1 MHNDSFQS
9 ARHSGSMA
17 LRRHSACF
25 AATVMK
31 KRQIELLAP
40 ARDKAVAFD
49 AISHGADAVYMGAAH
64 FGARSSAGNSVADIA
79 EVCAYAHQFNARVYV
94 TVNTIIYDDE
104 LHDVETL
111 IWKLYYAGADALIVQ
126 DMGILRLNLPPI
138 ALHASTQCD
147 LRTPGKARFLEAA
160 GFTQLVLAR
169 ELTLDE
175 ISAISGSVRVPLEA
189 FVHGALC
196 VSYSGRCQA
205 SYAICG
211 RSANRGECA
220 QICRLKYDLTDADGN
235 VLVKGKHLLSLRDN
249 NQSGNLRRMIDAGVQ
264 SFKIEGRLKDSSYV
278 KNVVVYYRRALD
290 AVIDV
295 DDSLQRASAGRC
307 ALSFEPDL
315 HVAFNRGFTDYFL
328 TAHHHPDGHSMAC
341 IDSPKSIGEPLGV
354 ATFARG
360 IELKIATVKQ
370 LSNGDGLSYIN
381 SNGDMVGMRVN
392 RVERDRVLL
401 RDRVAVAR
409 GTMIY
414 RTHNKRLADVLS
426 QPSSARRIAVDIR
439 LRLVNGRL
447 VADCS
452 DERGNAVT
460 HSAAVESSAALTPQ
474 AQRQTAVLS
483 KMGGTIY
490 CLRQIEALDG
500 VFIPNSALA
509 AFRRELL
516 DLLSRAHAMSF
527 IRPKAGKESHNVN
540 CPQSLGYADNVANR
554 LAEQFYRKHGAVE
567 IEPAMEAWAGTAEA
581 VNRTVMHT
589 RYCIR
594 RELGCCLKG
603 KSRNKL
609 PAKLLLRCGN
619 TVMEVVCN
627 CSVCEMQLVL
637 RRK

>member
-1 MHNDSFQS
+1 MLC
-9 ARHSGSMA
+9 R
-17 LRRHSACF
+17 SACF
-25 AATVMK
+25 AATVMI

-40 ARDKAVAFD
+40 ARDKVVAFE
-49 AISHGADAVYMGAAH
+49 AINHGADAVYMGAAH

-79 EVCAYAHQFNARVYV
+79 EVCAYAHRFNARVYV
-94 TVNTIIYDDE
+94 TVNTIIYNNE
-104 LHDVETL
+104 LRDVEAL

-126 DMGILRLNLPPI
+126 DMGILRLKLPPI

-147 LRTPGKARFLEAA
+147 LRTLAKAQFLEAA

-175 ISAISGSVRVPLEA
+175 ISAISRSVRVPLEA

-211 RSANRGECA
+211 RSANRGECG

-235 VLVKGKHLLSLRDN
+235 VLLKGKHLLSLRDN
-249 NQSGNLRRMIDAGVQ
+249 NQSRNLRHMIDAGVQ

-278 KNVVVYYRRALD
+278 KNVVAYYRRALD
-290 AVIDV
+290 AVIDA
-295 DDSLQRASAGRC
+295 DDSLQRASAGGC
-307 ALSFEPDL
+307 SLTFEPDL

-328 TAHHHPDGHSMAC
+328 TGRKRPDGYSMAC
-341 IDSPKSIGEPLGV
+341 PDSPKSIGEPLGV
-354 ATFARG
+354 VTYAHG
-360 IELKIATVKQ
+360 IELRIVTEKR
-370 LSNGDGLSYIN
+370 LSNGDGLSYVN

-392 RVERDRVLL
+392 RVEGDCVLL
-401 RDRVAVAR
+401 RDRVSVSR

-414 RTHNKRLADVLS
+414 RTHNKRFCDVLS
-426 QPSSARRIAVDIR
+426 QPSSVRLIAVDLR
-439 LRLVNGRL
+439 LRLVNGVL

-452 DERGNAVT
+452 DGRGNAVT
-460 HSAAVESSAALTPQ
+460 HSAAVSASAAQTPQ

-483 KMGGTIY
+483 KMGGTAY
-490 CLRQIEALDG
+490 CLRHIEALDD

-516 DLLSRAHAMSF
+516 DLLDRAQAMRF
-527 IRPKAGKESHNVN
+527 TRPKAGKELRNVN
-540 CPQSLGYADNVANR
+540 CPPRLGYADNVANR
-554 LAEQFYRKHGAVE
+554 LAERFYREHGVVE
-567 IEPAMEAWAGTAEA
+567 IEPAMETWPDSANALG
-581 VNRTVMHT
+581 RTVMHT

-594 RELGCCLKG
+594 REIGCCLQD
-603 KSRNKL
+603 KSREKL
-609 PAKLLLRCGN
+609 PAKLMLRCGN

-627 CSVCEMQLVL
+627 CRVCEMQLVL